1 MIYVF
6 YFLFCEIKNLSFL
19 FYLYF
24 PHMRLCVC
32 WVFQEYTAL
41 FSHAAIYIATDR

>member
-6 YFLFCEIKNLSFL
+6 YFLFYEIKNLFC
-19 FYLYF
+19 FNLYF

-32 WVFQEYTAL
+32 WVLQEYTGW
-41 FSHAAIYIATDR
+41 SSRATVYTSNW